1 MAHTYAKTQ
10 THTDRCEANSFPW
23 WKLCRYLW
31 DILGIWHVVRGK
43 KCVCVVLLSAI
54 QNSKVN
60 SKNSI
65 YVFVWLHV
73 HRCMNA
79 SVVAALLNDNL
90 ATLLQVCVRVL
101 MHTGAMCA
109 DFFYSCTRSRCLI
122 TWRVQINERLRGA
135 CFLSRPLYCT
145 DKHEPLGFSTAAWLQ
160 KPRVIHSTFLKVRS
174 VLKQTSLIPGDTTLS
189 WQQGESLSNIIYFW
203 FLWRFIYSNSHW
215 AIKIPIFPWISQWK
229 GMTATFLCQAD
240 FTEWNGPYD
249 LILSPWNLSDIP
261 TYVFQTMLCMY
272 ALTMDDLY
280 NYLLKSNL
288 GLQYLSRSMQNTI
301 MLSVLLLVSFVK
313 VNKTHKDNRVVCTI
327 SLHQIFTTLHIHSD
341 TWF

>member
-174 VLKQTSLIPGDTTLS
+174 VLDTWRHNTVGTTGRVSFQYHLFLISVTFYLQQQSLGHQNSYLS
-189 WQQGESLSNIIYFW
+189 LNFSVKSDDRYFSLSSW
-203 FLWRFIYSNSHW
+203 FYWMKWSIWSY
-215 AIKIPIFPWISQWK
+215 P
-229 GMTATFLCQAD
+229 
-240 FTEWNGPYD
+240 
-249 LILSPWNLSDIP
+249 
-261 TYVFQTMLCMY
+261 V
-272 ALTMDDLY
+272 
-280 NYLLKSNL
+280 
-288 GLQYLSRSMQNTI
+288 SM
-301 MLSVLLLVSFVK
+301 
-313 VNKTHKDNRVVCTI
+313 
-327 SLHQIFTTLHIHSD
+327 
-341 TWF
+341 